1 MAAATNNKGDLPEGF
16 VSPFKRVAQEDRFDD
31 ALASVAILT
40 GKSLADVRKLAEQL
54 GLPKTGP
61 YWVDNDM
68 VAKLLMNLGSL
79 VASNYKEFASIDALP
94 DVAILLVDYDETT
107 EVGRH
112 VVWHHIRGTKT
123 QQAFHYVVP
132 DRKPLFVSKVAC
144 PNIERRPFSLRSH
157 RPNGQGFDFPERK
170 RQSDHFCDERHPWF
184 LKSAS

>member
-1 MAAATNNKGDLPEGF
+1 MAAATNNKGALPEGF
-16 VSPFKRVAQEDRFDD
+16 VSPFKRVPQEDRFDD
-31 ALASVAILT
+31 ALACVAILT

-123 QQAFHYVVP
+123 QQAFHYVIDPASWIPEQQQVTTEFSHLKP
-132 DRKPLFVSKVAC
+132 AWYIEVTASKNGGRK
-144 PNIERRPFSLRSH
+144 
-157 RPNGQGFDFPERK
+157 
-170 RQSDHFCDERHPWF
+170 
-184 LKSAS
+184 